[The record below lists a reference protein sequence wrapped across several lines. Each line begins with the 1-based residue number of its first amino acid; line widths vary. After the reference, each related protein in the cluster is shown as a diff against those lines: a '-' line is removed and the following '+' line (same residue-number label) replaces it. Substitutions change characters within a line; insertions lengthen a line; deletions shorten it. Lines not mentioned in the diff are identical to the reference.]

1 MGHLYFFIPYN
12 APNRHFC
19 VEYFIYHPDACSGI
33 DILDRLYS
41 FKDDQERGVPQMI
54 YLELIWG
61 FLKVGF
67 FSFGGGYVAIPLIR
81 DVVLEYGWLT
91 DDMLSNMIAIS
102 ESTPGPVMLNLAT
115 YVGYSQGGLLG
126 ALIATLL
133 VVLPSFI
140 IILLVMSL
148 LRKVIEDQYVK
159 AVLKGLQAC
168 ILGVILATGMFF
180 ALRNC
185 IHYGDGISFDI
196 RAIILTAVLSVIYFG
211 ARRIRKNG
219 LSPILL
225 ILISAVLGIVAYA
238 I

>member
-1 MGHLYFFIPYN
+1 
-12 APNRHFC
+12 
-19 VEYFIYHPDACSGI
+19 
-33 DILDRLYS
+33 
-41 FKDDQERGVPQMI
+41 MI

-61 FLKVGF
+61 FLKVCF
-67 FSFGGGYVAIPLIR
+67 FSFGGGYAAIPLIR

-115 YVGYSQGGLLG
+115 YVGYSQGGFLG

-185 IHYGDGISFDI
+185 IHYEDGISFDV
-196 RAIILTAVLSVIYFG
+196 RAIILTAVLSLIYFG
-211 ARRIRKNG
+211 AKRIRKNG
-219 LSPILL
+219 MSPILL
-225 ILISAVLGIVAYA
+225 ILISAFLGIIAYA

>member
-1 MGHLYFFIPYN
+1 
-12 APNRHFC
+12 
-19 VEYFIYHPDACSGI
+19 
-33 DILDRLYS
+33 
-41 FKDDQERGVPQMI
+41 MI

-67 FSFGGGYVAIPLIR
+67 FSFGGGYAAIPLIR

-115 YVGYSQGGLLG
+115 YVGYSQGGFLG

-185 IHYGDGISFDI
+185 IHYEDGISFDV
-196 RAIILTAVLSVIYFG
+196 RAIILTAVLSLIYFG
-211 ARRIRKNG
+211 AKRIRKNG
-219 LSPILL
+219 MSPILL
-225 ILISAVLGIVAYA
+225 ILISAFLGIIAYA

>member
-1 MGHLYFFIPYN
+1 
-12 APNRHFC
+12 

-33 DILDRLYS
+33 DILGRLYG
-41 FKDDQERGVPQMI
+41 FKADQERGVPQMI

-67 FSFGGGYVAIPLIR
+67 FSFGGGYAAIPLIR

-115 YVGYSQGGLLG
+115 YVGYSQGGFLG

-185 IHYGDGISFDI
+185 IHYEDGISFDV
-196 RAIILTAVLSVIYFG
+196 RAIILTAVLSLIYFG
-211 ARRIRKNG
+211 AKRIRKNG

-225 ILISAVLGIVAYA
+225 ILISAFLGIIAYA